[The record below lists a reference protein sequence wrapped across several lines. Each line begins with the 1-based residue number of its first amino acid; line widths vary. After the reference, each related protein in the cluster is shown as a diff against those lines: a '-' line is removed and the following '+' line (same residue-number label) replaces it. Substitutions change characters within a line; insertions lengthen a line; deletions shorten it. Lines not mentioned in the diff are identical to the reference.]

1 MDVAIADF
9 FSIGYIIAAFGGGLF
24 GASIGAL
31 PAFFFTGFLV
41 IAGEMV
47 GVMGGDVDIT
57 GHIAFGA
64 MFGPHIAF
72 GGGVAA
78 AAFAAKKGI
87 LDAGRDILTPPTKG
101 GVRADFWQVL
111 VVGGVFGVIGHLI
124 RAVGE
129 GVLALPTDN
138 VALAVF
144 LSAVIVRLTLS
155 PGKTG
160 LLGKFDPNVASSRMS
175 LPEDRHNAWLPF
187 HSRIELL
194 VLVGVFVGALS
205 GWMSIITGS
214 AFIGFGISAA
224 SLVVLNSIGPISV
237 THHVTLPAAL
247 GALAVM
253 AGTGNPVAGV
263 IGGAVFGLIGALIG
277 ELGARL
283 FISWGDTH
291 VDPPAF
297 AIFISWSLIMALSA
311 ALPFM
316 QWAL

>member
-1 MDVAIADF
+1 MDLAIGEF
-9 FSIGYIIAAFGGGLF
+9 FSVGYFIAAFSGGLF
-24 GASIGAL
+24 GAAIGAL

-47 GVMGGDVDIT
+47 TVMGGEVPIT
-57 GHIAFGA
+57 GHLAFGA

-87 LDAGRDILTPPTKG
+87 VDAGRDILTPPTKG
-101 GVRADFWQVL
+101 GVRADFYQVL
-111 VVGGVFGVIGHLI
+111 LVGGVFGIIGHLI
-124 RAVGE
+124 RATGE
-129 GVLALPTDN
+129 GLLALPTDN

-160 LLGKFDPNVASSRMS
+160 LFGKHDSSVAPTRMS
-175 LPEDRHNAWLPF
+175 LPEDRANAWLPF
-187 HSRIELL
+187 FSRVELL
-194 VLVGVFVGALS
+194 VLVGATVGALS
-205 GWMSIITGS
+205 AWMSILTGS

-224 SLVVLNSIGPISV
+224 SLIVLNTVGPVPV
-237 THHVTLPAAL
+237 THHISLP
-247 GALAVM
+247 GALAGL
-253 AGTGNPVAGV
+253 AVAGPMGGLAGM
-263 IGGAVFGLIGALIG
+263 IAGAVFGVLGALLG
-277 ELGARL
+277 ELAARL

-297 AIFISWSLIMALSA
+297 AIFISWSLIMALSSV
-311 ALPFM
+311 LPFM
-316 QWAL
+316 VWAL

>member
-1 MDVAIADF
+1 MDAVLGDF
-9 FSIGYIIAAFGGGLF
+9 FGIGYILAAFGGGLF
-24 GASIGAL
+24 GAAIGAL

-47 GVMGGDVDIT
+47 TVMGGEVDIT
-57 GHIAFGA
+57 GQIAFGPV
-64 MFGPHIAF
+64 FGPHIAF

-78 AAFAAKKGI
+78 AAYAAKKGI
-87 LDAGRDILTPPTKG
+87 IDAGRDILTPATKG
-101 GVRADFWQVL
+101 GVRSDFWQVL
-111 VVGGVFGVIGHLI
+111 VIGGVFGIIGHLI
-124 RAVGE
+124 RAVGQD
-129 GVLALPTDN
+129 VLALPTDN

-160 LLGKFDPNVASSRMS
+160 LLGKFDPSVASSRMS

-187 HSRIELL
+187 HSRVEL
-194 VLVGVFVGALS
+194 VILVGAAVGALS
-205 GWMSIITGS
+205 GWMSIVTGS

-224 SLVVLNSIGPISV
+224 TLITLNSIGPIPV

-247 GALAVM
+247 GALAV
-253 AGTGNPVAGV
+253 AGPAGPVAGV
-263 IGGAVFGLIGALIG
+263 IAGAVFGMIGALIG

-297 AIFISWSLIMALSA
+297 AIFISWSLIVALSA

-316 QWAL
+316 TWAL